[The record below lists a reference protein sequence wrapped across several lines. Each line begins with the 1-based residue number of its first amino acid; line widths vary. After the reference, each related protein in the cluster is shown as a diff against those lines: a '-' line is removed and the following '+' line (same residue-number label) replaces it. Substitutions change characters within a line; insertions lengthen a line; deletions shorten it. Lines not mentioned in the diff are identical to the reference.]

1 MYRKEVLV
9 TKSPK
14 TKLPIL
20 EDGAIENC
28 QKERRFKILSDDFE
42 SAIVQLVEEI
52 ANLNV
57 IFALVLRD
65 DEDAK
70 SCEDQCEQ
78 LQPTRAALEVWVI
91 EQISAVK
98 SCIKR
103 IQSYKDRCVL

>member
-20 EDGAIENC
+20 EDGTIENC

-65 DEDAK
+65 EDVK
-70 SCEDQCEQ
+70 SCEECEQ